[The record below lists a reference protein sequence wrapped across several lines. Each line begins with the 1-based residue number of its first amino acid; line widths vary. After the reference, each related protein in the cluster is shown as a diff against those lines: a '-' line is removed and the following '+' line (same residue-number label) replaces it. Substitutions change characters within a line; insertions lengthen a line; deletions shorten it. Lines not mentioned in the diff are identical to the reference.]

1 MVLQEDELQ
10 EIVNTVLS
18 AVRTNSRTIDQ
29 LTPTSTPLNGDC
41 IELSGG
47 RKIAY
52 LTLESHIAQAVNHK
66 SIPVEELD
74 NMGYSDADAFFKA
87 MLEPHHTRYT
97 VTSGHIGAVRNVGLL
112 EMFSTPG
119 YCTITQIFVT
129 NLILRDGGV
138 SYSDHS
144 DWDAHVYVR
153 HFNISASGTGSPPV
167 SRGQWTPWNDFFPAD
182 EITPSDIDTWFDN
195 IAGSGKD
202 S

>member
-97 VTSGHIGAVRNVGLL
+97 VTSGHLGAVRNVGLL

-138 SYSDHS
+138 FYSDIRTGTRMFMSGISIFRHQGRGLPRS
-144 DWDAHVYVR
+144 HVGNGR
-153 HFNISASGTGSPPV
+153 HGMIF
-167 SRGQWTPWNDFFPAD
+167 SRQT
-182 EITPSDIDTWFDN
+182 
-195 IAGSGKD
+195 K
-202 S
+202 